1 MDIDKR
7 LEALAQTVELLASM
21 QIETEKQITRLTD
34 QANETEKQMV
44 RLAKTMEEMANNSGR
59 LEREMA
65 SRTDRLDRAMATL
78 ADGMA
83 LLTRMTMDHSERI
96 EKLEGGQTH

>member
-21 QIETEKQITRLTD
+21 QIETEKQMT
-34 QANETEKQMV
+34 
-44 RLAKTMEEMANNSGR
+44 RLAKTMDEAANRTSL
-59 LEREMA
+59 LEKETA
-65 SRTDRLDRAMATL
+65 ARTDRLDRAMATL

>member
-21 QIETEKQITRLTD
+21 QI
-34 QANETEKQMV
+34 ETEKQMV